1 MKRCPSCGYENE
13 DNAKFCTECGEKF
26 AETPRYCTNCGTR
39 LDPGTKFCP
48 HCGVKVGAEA
58 AKERPEWSAEKE
70 SSRMP
75 AAEERPERSA
85 AKERPGMS
93 AADEMREMPTADWED
108 DDRDERR
115 APFFILTGV
124 AVFGA
129 VLMIIGLILMVTM
142 G

>member
-1 MKRCPSCGYENE
+1 MP
-13 DNAKFCTECGEKF
+13 A
-26 AETPRYCTNCGTR
+26 AE
-39 LDPGTKFCP
+39 
-48 HCGVKVGAEA
+48 
-58 AKERPEWSAEKE
+58 ERP
-70 SSRMP
+70 RMP
-75 AAEERPERSA
+75 AAEERPRMPVAE
-85 AKERPGMS
+85 
-93 AADEMREMPTADWED
+93 EMREMPTADWED